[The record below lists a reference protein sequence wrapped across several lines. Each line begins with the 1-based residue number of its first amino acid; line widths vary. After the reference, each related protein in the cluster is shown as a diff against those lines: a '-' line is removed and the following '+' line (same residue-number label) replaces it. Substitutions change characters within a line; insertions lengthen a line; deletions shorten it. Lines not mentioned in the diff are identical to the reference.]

1 MQGRTLLQVLETLR
15 LSRGHQHFGMLIST
29 TVSHFSFFGIWDRW
43 PTPFENS
50 ILCSLLIC
58 LRIESLVEDHFFL
71 RATASFHFFFLSYNT
86 AHCFRH
92 LKPLWC
98 QVLYSCASLPVS
110 PGNHFDSSF
119 CSDLRVLHV
128 PYLCLVSLPYC
139 QFLVYLSLF
148 TVSLQEALSLPCL
161 ASWPP
166 LWMTSCFLLALP
178 FPYTWNNSKATTLE
192 PPTSWSPV
200 FFTSC
205 IRHTLEKMYFLK
217 M

>member
-1 MQGRTLLQVLETLR
+1 MANTFWEQHLMFIANLLENR
-15 LSRGHQHFGMLIST
+15 IIGWGSFLSESDCII
-29 TVSHFSFFGIWDRW
+29 SFF
-43 PTPFENS
+43 S
-50 ILCSLLIC
+50 
-58 LRIESLVEDHFFL
+58 
-71 RATASFHFFFLSYNT
+71 LSYNT

-205 IRHTLEKMYFLK
+205 IRHTLEKCTS
-217 M
+217 